1 VQPVNHAQDARA
13 TLKLTHD
20 PTRVG
25 WTWKILTN
33 DPVVTRFTQPT
44 IYPYTKGGLPPKG
57 DPMNITLRRAGL
69 AGSLLV
75 ILVLL
80 LIPISQ
86 YAAAPPGVFEACIN
100 PGNGG
105 MRLVN
110 SSQACHNNETRIS
123 WNASGPPGPVGPTG
137 PTGAT
142 GATGATG
149 PAGATGATGAP
160 GAPGATGATGATG
173 PAGPA
178 GPAGPPS
185 SSAGPPYVWICTPGH
200 LPSGGTGA
208 QAWMYVFNGGA
219 VAANI
224 AVNFLD
230 STGVNLAGIT
240 VPGSA
245 PASTYPGEAG
255 ATTVSLAAANTRTL
269 KWMGP
274 LTFPDELTNVVHSIR
289 VTSDQPIAV
298 GSNMSFSGYHPV
310 PCSLLAK

>member
-1 VQPVNHAQDARA
+1 
-13 TLKLTHD
+13 
-20 PTRVG
+20 
-25 WTWKILTN
+25 
-33 DPVVTRFTQPT
+33 
-44 IYPYTKGGLPPKG
+44 
-57 DPMNITLRRAGL
+57 MNITLRRAGL

-86 YAAAPPGVFEACIN
+86 YAAPSAPPGVLEACIN

-105 MRLVN
+105 MRLVD
-110 SSQACHNNETRIS
+110 SSQACHKNETRIS
-123 WNASGPPGPVGPTG
+123 WNVTGPPGPVGPTG

-142 GATGATG
+142 GATGA
-149 PAGATGATGAP
+149 AGATGATGDPGDP

-178 GPAGPPS
+178 GPAGPPGPS

-200 LPSGGTGA
+200 LPSGGTGG
-208 QAWMYVFNGGA
+208 QSWMYVFNGGA

-224 AVNFLD
+224 GVNFLD
-230 STGVNLAGIT
+230 STGGNLAGT
-240 VPGSA
+240 VIPGSA
-245 PASTYPGEAG
+245 PATYPGEAG

-269 KWMGP
+269 KWVGP
-274 LTFPDELTNVVHSIR
+274 QTCCPFDEFDDVVYSIR

>member
-1 VQPVNHAQDARA
+1 
-13 TLKLTHD
+13 
-20 PTRVG
+20 
-25 WTWKILTN
+25 
-33 DPVVTRFTQPT
+33 
-44 IYPYTKGGLPPKG
+44 
-57 DPMNITLRRAGL
+57 MNITLRRAGL

-86 YAAAPPGVFEACIN
+86 YAATSPPPGVLEACIN

-105 MRLVN
+105 MRLVA

-123 WNASGPPGPVGPTG
+123 WNVTGPPGPVGP
-137 PTGAT
+137 
-142 GATGATG
+142 TGATG
-149 PAGATGATGAP
+149 PAGATGSP
-160 GAPGATGATGATG
+160 GSPGATGATGATG

-178 GPAGPPS
+178 GPPGPS

-230 STGVNLAGIT
+230 STGGNLAGIT

-289 VTSDQPIAV
+289 VTSDQPVAV
-298 GSNMSFSGYHPV
+298 GTNMSFSGYHPV

>member
-1 VQPVNHAQDARA
+1 
-13 TLKLTHD
+13 
-20 PTRVG
+20 
-25 WTWKILTN
+25 
-33 DPVVTRFTQPT
+33 
-44 IYPYTKGGLPPKG
+44 
-57 DPMNITLRRAGL
+57 MNITLRRAGL

-86 YAAAPPGVFEACIN
+86 YAAAPPGVLEACIN

-123 WNASGPPGPVGPTG
+123 WNVTGPPGPVGPTG

-142 GATGATG
+142 GATGA
-149 PAGATGATGAP
+149 AGATGPTGAP
-160 GAPGATGATGATG
+160 GAPGAPGATGATG

-200 LPSGGTGA
+200 LPSGGSGPLNY
-208 QAWMYVFNGGA
+208 MYVFNGGP
-219 VAANI
+219 VAATI

-230 STGVNLAGIT
+230 STGNNLAGNTI
-240 VPGSA
+240 PGAA
-245 PASTYPGEAG
+245 PGPTSTYPGEAG

-269 KWMGP
+269 KWTLP
-274 LTFPDELTNVVHSIR
+274 QTFPDEFTNVVYSIR
-289 VTSDQPIAV
+289 VTSDQPVAV
-298 GSNMSFSGYHPV
+298 GSNMNFSGYHPV